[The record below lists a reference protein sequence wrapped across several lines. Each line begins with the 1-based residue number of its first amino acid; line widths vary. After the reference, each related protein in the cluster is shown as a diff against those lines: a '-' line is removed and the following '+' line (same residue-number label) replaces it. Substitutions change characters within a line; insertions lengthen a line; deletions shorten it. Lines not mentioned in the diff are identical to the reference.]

1 MAYTIIEVERQTGIA
16 SRTLRFW
23 ASKGLFPALQKDSNN
38 IRYFSKKDVEWAC
51 WINCFREMGMSI
63 DELRQYIELAELG
76 DETIMERRDMIVRQ
90 KQNVLEE
97 ISRLHTIL
105 GVIDRKIAYYDE
117 MHSIQ
122 MLGNNESEA
131 LQGPVLTASEEYE
144 TLYKVAK
151 PRSFRKYNERLHAH
165 IAN

>member
-63 DELRQYIELAELG
+63 GEVRRYIELAGLG
-76 DETIMERRDMIVRQ
+76 DETIIERRNMIVRQ

-97 ISRLHTIL
+97 ISRLRTIL
-105 GVIDRKIAYYDE
+105 EVIDRKVAYYDDI
-117 MHSIQ
+117 HSIQ
-122 MLGNNESEA
+122 MLEKEESET
-131 LQGPVLTASEEYE
+131 LQGPVLTASKEYE
-144 TLYKVAK
+144 TLYKATK
-151 PRSFRKYNERLHAH
+151 PRSFRKHNERFR
-165 IAN
+165 ANTAN